1 VSAGADTAA
10 GGVPGWYGKLP
21 MLGDF
26 ASRRL
31 PAPFVAACDAWLA
44 EGVAQSRAQLGEQW
58 LDSYLT
64 APLWRFAWAPRVVD
78 EQWWFGV
85 LMPSVDSVGRYFP
98 LLVALPLPQPPSDAC
113 ALDALDALYEGMGR
127 AALANLEPRASLDE
141 FERALAQ
148 AACGSFSHDAAVPA
162 AQALRGRSR
171 HTSTAARSLRQWAGA
186 LQVQALSPQLLGHS
200 LWWPQA
206 TQGGEHSLS
215 IGAGLPAPQQFTEL
229 LLGRW

>member
-1 VSAGADTAA
+1 MTAGSGAAD

-31 PAPFVAACDAWLA
+31 SAPFVAACDAWLA
-44 EGVAQSRAQLGEQW
+44 EGVAASRQQLGEQW

-64 APLWRFAWAPRVVD
+64 APLWRFAWAPGVVD
-78 EQWWFGV
+78 DGWWFGV

-98 LLVALPLPQPPSDAC
+98 LLVALPLPAVPADAS
-113 ALDALDALYEGMGR
+113 ALAALDALYEGMGR
-127 AALANLEPRASLDE
+127 AALDNLQPRASLDD
-141 FERALAQ
+141 FELALAQ
-148 AACGSFSHDAAVPA
+148 AGCGGIAQEAALPA
-162 AQALRGRSR
+162 AQHLPGRNRHASLAALSPSR
-171 HTSTAARSLRQWAGA
+171 WATS
-186 LQVQALSPQLLGHS
+186 LQVQALSLHLAGHS

-206 TQGGEHSLS
+206 SAGGEHSLS
-215 IGAGLPAPQQFTEL
+215 IGPGLPPPAQFSEL

>member
-1 VSAGADTAA
+1 MTAA
-10 GGVPGWYGKLP
+10 PETAVGGAPGWFGKLP

-31 PAPFVAACDAWLA
+31 SAPFVTACDAWLS
-44 EGVAQSRAQLGEQW
+44 EGVAASRQQLGERW

-64 APLWRFAWAPRVVD
+64 APLWRFAWGPGVVD
-78 EQWWFGV
+78 EAWWYGV

-98 LLVALPLPQPPSDAC
+98 LLVALPLPAAPTDAQ
-113 ALDALDALYEGMGR
+113 ALAALDALYEGMGR
-127 AALANLEPRASLDE
+127 AALANLQPRASLDD

-148 AACGSFSHDAAVPA
+148 AGCAAFAQPA
-162 AQALRGRSR
+162 GLPATQRLPGRCRHATPAPCSLGQWAAALQAQALSQQ
-171 HTSTAARSLRQWAGA
+171 LAGY
-186 LQVQALSPQLLGHS
+186 S

-206 TQGGEHSLS
+206 TAGAEHSLS
-215 IGAGLPAPQQFTEL
+215 IGPGLPPPPQFVEL